1 MTFKEKLQLY
11 YINRLLKGKYPQS
24 DLKLSSPF
32 DPNRISIGKYSYA
45 HIKVV
50 AFNNK
55 SKISIGHFC
64 SIAQNVTFI
73 VDADH
78 RTDTISTYPFKV
90 KCLKSENAESISKGD
105 IVIDDDVWIGYGATI
120 LSGVHIGQGAVIG
133 AGAVVTKDVQPYSVS
148 VGVPAKTVKYRLSK
162 DIIDFLLSLDY
173 AKLDYTIIERH
184 IALLY
189 KSIEGKSREEI
200 EKMFDWFPRRNC

>member
-120 LSGVHIGQGAVIG
+120 LSGVHIGQGAVIA
-133 AGAVVTKDVQPYSVS
+133 AGAVVAKDVPPYAIVT
-148 VGVPAKTVKYRLSK
+148 GVPATLKQYRFSK
-162 DIIDFLLSLDY
+162 PIIGFLLTLDY
-173 AKLDYTIIERH
+173 AQLEYENVNDHIQELYSHIEE
-184 IALLY
+184 LP
-189 KSIEGKSREEI
+189 IEDIS
-200 EKMFDWFPRRNC
+200 KMFDWFPKGK